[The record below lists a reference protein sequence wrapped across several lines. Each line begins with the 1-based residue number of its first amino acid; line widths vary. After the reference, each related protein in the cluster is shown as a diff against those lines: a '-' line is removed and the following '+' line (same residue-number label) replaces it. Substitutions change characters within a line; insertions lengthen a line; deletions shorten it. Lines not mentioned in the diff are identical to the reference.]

1 MKKINP
7 HDRFFKETFSKK
19 EEVQDLINN
28 ILPKQLINKLDFTSL
43 QLDNTSYIDE
53 ELKENFSDLVYDC
66 KYKGKKQIKISI
78 LLEHKSYTIDY
89 PHIQLLKYLLKIW
102 ETNIKQKQELIPV
115 IPIILYH
122 GKKKWK
128 AKKFTDY
135 FTGIDKDL
143 EQFLPGFEYLL
154 TDLSFYTDEEIRNLY
169 QTITVRIS
177 LLLMK
182 NIFEEIKL
190 WDKLPKIFSEI
201 NTILETDKGE
211 KFLVSV
217 FSYLYYST
225 KIDYQKITKTIT
237 SISKKGGKIT
247 MTTATKLI
255 NEGIKEGMLKNQ
267 KDTIIKLY
275 QKAKFTIQQIVE
287 YLEIDKSFVEK
298 TLKENGLIT
307 G

>member
-1 MKKINP
+1 
-7 HDRFFKETFSKK
+7 
-19 EEVQDLINN
+19 
-28 ILPKQLINKLDFTSL
+28 
-43 QLDNTSYIDE
+43 
-53 ELKENFSDLVYDC
+53 
-66 KYKGKKQIKISI
+66 
-78 LLEHKSYTIDY
+78 
-89 PHIQLLKYLLKIW
+89 
-102 ETNIKQKQELIPV
+102 
-115 IPIILYH
+115 
-122 GKKKWK
+122 
-128 AKKFTDY
+128 
-135 FTGIDKDL
+135 
-143 EQFLPGFEYLL
+143 
-154 TDLSFYTDEEIRNLY
+154 
-169 QTITVRIS
+169 
-177 LLLMK
+177 MK